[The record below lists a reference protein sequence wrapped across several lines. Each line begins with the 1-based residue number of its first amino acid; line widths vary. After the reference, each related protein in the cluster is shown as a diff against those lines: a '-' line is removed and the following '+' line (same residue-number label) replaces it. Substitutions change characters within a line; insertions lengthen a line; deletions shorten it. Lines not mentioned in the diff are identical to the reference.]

1 MRLID
6 KLRSDRGRRF
16 GRPRKQVEYTRE
28 PEPHPLRE
36 FFLQLGIKQA
46 ALAEHLGVNPGL
58 LSGYLHGTC
67 LVPVE
72 VDRALRELAAQIE
85 AEEAVKKI

>member
-6 KLRSDRGRRF
+6 KLRSAQGIKL
-16 GRPRKQVEYTRE
+16 GRPRKKVQYTRE

-36 FFLQLGIKQA
+36 FFLERGIKQA
-46 ALAEHLGVNPGL
+46 TLAEYLGINPGL

-67 LVPVE
+67 LVPVK
-72 VDRALRELAAQIE
+72 VDRALRKVAAQIE
-85 AEEAVKKI
+85 AEEAV